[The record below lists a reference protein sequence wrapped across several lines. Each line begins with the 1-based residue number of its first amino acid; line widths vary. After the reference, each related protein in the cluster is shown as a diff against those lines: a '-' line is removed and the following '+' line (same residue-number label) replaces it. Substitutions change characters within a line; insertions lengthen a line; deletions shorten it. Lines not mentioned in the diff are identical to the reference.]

1 MDNLKIGHKIK
12 KLRELKNLTQE
23 HMANSIGI
31 TQGAY
36 SRMELGETEI
46 TYSKLEKISEEL
58 GMKPEDVIAFNESVV
73 FNVMNNQTG
82 NGLVINKQTK
92 AQLSYGE
99 LVADASQLPVP
110 QKPKLKPFTEFNQIG
125 KPSKRP
131 DVPSKVDGTAIFGMD
146 VQLPGM
152 LYASIIHSLGLYK
165 YG

>member
-73 FNVMNNQTG
+73 FNVMNNQSG
-82 NGLVINKQTK
+82 NGLVINNT
-92 AQLSYGE
+92 QLSDTE
-99 LVADASQLPVP
+99 KNLFEQQIIL
-110 QKPKLKPFTEFNQIG
+110 LKEENAHL
-125 KPSKRP
+125 K
-131 DVPSKVDGTAIFGMD
+131 KVIE
-146 VQLPGM
+146 
-152 LYASIIHSLGLYK
+152 SLLNR
-165 YG
+165 

>member
-58 GMKPEDVIAFNESVV
+58 GMKPEEVIAFNESVV

-82 NGLVINKQTK
+82 NGLVINNS
-92 AQLSYGE
+92 QLSE
-99 LVADASQLPVP
+99 AEKNLFEQQIIL
-110 QKPKLKPFTEFNQIG
+110 LKEENTHLKKVIEG
-125 KPSKRP
+125 LLKR
-131 DVPSKVDGTAIFGMD
+131 
-146 VQLPGM
+146 
-152 LYASIIHSLGLYK
+152 
-165 YG
+165 